1 MSTPEQ
7 DPYEQ
12 LLALGIS
19 ALELARAA
27 RLEELTAC
35 QQARATLM
43 ASLPGEPPSQA
54 REALQRALVVEQALA
69 AELGARR
76 QQVLATLAE
85 VRRGQRAAA
94 GYTPVRARLRVVNA
108 NA

>member
-1 MSTPEQ
+1 MSAPGS

-12 LLALGIS
+12 LVALGIS

-35 QQARATLM
+35 QQARAALM
-43 ASLPGEPPSQA
+43 ATLPAQPPSQA

-76 QQVLATLAE
+76 QDVIAALAE
-85 VRRGQRAAA
+85 VRRGQRVAT
-94 GYTPVRARLRVVNA
+94 GYTPMRERLRVVNA